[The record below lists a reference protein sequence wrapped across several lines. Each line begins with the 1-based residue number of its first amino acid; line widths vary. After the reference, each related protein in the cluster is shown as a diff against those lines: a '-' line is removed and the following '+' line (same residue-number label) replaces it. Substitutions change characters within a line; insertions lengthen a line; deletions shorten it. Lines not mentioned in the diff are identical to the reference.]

1 MARGLPEAGLLNFRR
16 SVDTC
21 LRAATSQRFTVWGAT
36 SSGARAANRLEQRRH
51 GLPTRGAILEEQW
64 LFAYRLE

>member
-1 MARGLPEAGLLNFRR
+1 MTRSLLEAGLPNFRR

-21 LRAATSQRFTVWGAT
+21 LRAATSRRFTVWGAT
-36 SSGARAANRLEQRRH
+36 SNGARAANRRH

-64 LFAYRLE
+64 LFASRLV